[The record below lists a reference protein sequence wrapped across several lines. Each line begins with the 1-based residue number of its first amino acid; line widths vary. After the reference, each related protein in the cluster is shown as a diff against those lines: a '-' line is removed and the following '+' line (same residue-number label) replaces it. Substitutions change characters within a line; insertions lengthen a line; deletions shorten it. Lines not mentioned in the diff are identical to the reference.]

1 MIASISKPISTE
13 IYHITKR
20 PQLLCVSSTQF
31 HKRIAVAPG
40 GCLLSS
46 EVWKGSNGIIFT
58 RFCNLKVHFKTVLTT
73 TASRCYSF
81 MKLSWA
87 DAKELRPFCYMALCY
102 TRIEDAR
109 DRYSMFF
116 IQPQKL
122 FLSFLISRED
132 VFLWKQKEQ
141 TGDLNKISFQKNLL
155 K

>member
-1 MIASISKPISTE
+1 MNDCYSFMKLSCADSKE
-13 IYHITKR
+13 LR
-20 PQLLCVSSTQF
+20 PFCCMVNLSRTQLANARFRPRL
-31 HKRIAVAPG
+31 A
-40 GCLLSS
+40 
-46 EVWKGSNGIIFT
+46 WIIFI
-58 RFCNLKVHFKTVLTT
+58 RSCNLKVNFKTVLTAA
-73 TASRCYSF
+73 ASRCYSF
-81 MKLSWA
+81 MKSSWA

-141 TGDLNKISFQKNLL
+141 TGS
-155 K
+155 